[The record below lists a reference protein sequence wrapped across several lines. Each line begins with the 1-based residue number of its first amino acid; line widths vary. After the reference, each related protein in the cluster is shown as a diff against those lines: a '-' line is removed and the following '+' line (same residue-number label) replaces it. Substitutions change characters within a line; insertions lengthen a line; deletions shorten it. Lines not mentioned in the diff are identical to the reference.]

1 MKTLY
6 TLLLGTLGGWAAWWL
21 GLPLPWMLGP
31 LLLVTCLALK
41 GIPVQVNRQA
51 NRFFLGVLGFWLGT
65 GFEAGLLSELLTWY
79 PSVLLMLLSVLC
91 TLLLNTWVFKRLA
104 GLDTVTSVFSSLPG
118 TMNAV
123 VIQGDR
129 LGGDARWIAIAQT
142 LRIALV
148 VISTSM
154 IFYFMPGQALASPTV
169 ETGSWTDLFWILL
182 VPVGWW
188 TAKQLRLPMAEFL
201 GPLLVSA
208 LLSVTLVQ
216 IELPGWVMIVTFV
229 VLGSSIGSRFFG
241 TALSALLKVSGY
253 AVLATTLGMLMAA
266 LFAVLTWKLTGIP
279 LSHAFLSLV
288 PGGVGEMA
296 LIATAAGIDP
306 LYIAYI
312 HLIRLFVLIMSA
324 PLLSQ
329 LLVRHQRKQDR
340 DQQSTR

>member
-31 LLLVTCLALK
+31 LMLVSLLALK
-41 GIPVQVNRQA
+41 GIKVQVNRQA

-65 GFEAGLLSELLTWY
+65 RFESGLLKELITWY
-79 PSVLLMLLSVLC
+79 PSVLLMMLSVML
-91 TLLLNTWVFKRLA
+91 TLLLNTWMFKRLA

-123 VIQGDR
+123 VIQGDL

-142 LRIALV
+142 LRITLV

-154 IFYFMPGQALASPTV
+154 IFYFMPGQTLASPTV
-169 ETGSWTDLFWILL
+169 EASNWLDLLWIGL

-188 TAKQLRLPMAEFL
+188 GAKQLRLPMAEFL
-201 GPLLVSA
+201 GPLLTSA
-208 LLSVTLVQ
+208 LLSLTVIH
-216 IELPGWVMIVTFV
+216 IELPGWVMIITFV

-241 TALSALLKVSGY
+241 TCLRALLKVSGY
-253 AVLATTLGMLMAA
+253 AVLATTLGMLIAA
-266 LFAVLTWKLTGIP
+266 LFGLLTWKLTGIP
-279 LSHAFLSLV
+279 LSHAFLALV

-306 LYIAYI
+306 IYVVYI
-312 HLIRLFVLIMSA
+312 HLIRMFLLILST

-329 LLVRHQRKQDR
+329 LLLRHQRKQH
-340 DQQSTR
+340 